1 MASLDLGSAKHRT
14 PAKSPEPDK
23 ASADPSAPL
32 SDPPP
37 LPWLAE
43 EPSIE
48 PAGSEEISDDEFVA
62 NSVDSD
68 LVSVSSSV
76 YAHTYER
83 GRRYQSFKN
92 SRYPIPND
100 DIEQAR
106 EDMKH
111 VMLMELTGGKLFFAP
126 IGEHPQKIVDMGT
139 GTGASHAYVAN
150 EL

>member
-1 MASLDLGSAKHRT
+1 MAEG
-14 PAKSPEPDK
+14 
-23 ASADPSAPL
+23 
-32 SDPPP
+32 PP
-37 LPWLAE
+37 
-43 EPSIE
+43 IE

-76 YAHTYER
+76 YAHTFER

-100 DIEQAR
+100 DLEQAR

-126 IGEHPQKIVDMGT
+126 TGEHPQKIVDIGT
-139 GTGASHAYVAN
+139 GTGASHAVGHDG
-150 EL
+150 

>member
-1 MASLDLGSAKHRT
+1 MASLDLGSTKDRT
-14 PAKSPEPDK
+14 PAKTPEPDK
-23 ASADPSAPL
+23 ASADPPAPL
-32 SDPPP
+32 SDPPS
-37 LPWLAE
+37 LPWLSE
-43 EPSIE
+43 EPPIE

-111 VMLMELTGGKLFFAP
+111 VMLMELTGGKLLFAP
-126 IGEHPQKIVDMGT
+126 IGEHPQKIVDIGT
-139 GTGASHAYVAN
+139 GTGASHARGK
-150 EL
+150 